1 MLRAHYGLA
10 EDSGRCY
17 SHLDPRLRVISGN
30 WPVAVAQETKSMVNR
45 VLVHMYTQTAIYHIS
60 FAELSCMA
68 THNYKEA
75 ENCNS
80 MFLEGYI

>member
-10 EDSGRCY
+10 EDSDPCY

-45 VLVHMYTQTAIYHIS
+45 VVDHITPRLPS
-60 FAELSCMA
+60 ITFHL
-68 THNYKEA
+68 
-75 ENCNS
+75 
-80 MFLEGYI
+80 LR